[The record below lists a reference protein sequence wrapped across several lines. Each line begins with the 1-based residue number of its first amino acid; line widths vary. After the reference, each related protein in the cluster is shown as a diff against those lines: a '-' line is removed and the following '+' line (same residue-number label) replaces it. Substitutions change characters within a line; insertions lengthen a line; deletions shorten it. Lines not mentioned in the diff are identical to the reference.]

1 MDKPDLTVG
10 VVMMNRLAESKPC
23 WATLCGSTQ
32 AKRAQLLVVDNGSV
46 DGSKEWVERYI
57 LPQFHSGRV
66 IRNEKN
72 AGVFRAMNQLW
83 AETQT
88 PILAALHNDLYVTE
102 PGWDDR
108 VRQAFAEEPRLGVAG
123 FCGARGL
130 AANGLRYDVWSN
142 MLEAEIHGSRG
153 WGRLWVSVLDG
164 MALIMRRSMLDAVGG
179 FDEGYVLHHRYDYDI
194 CLASLNAGF
203 QNMLIGVA
211 CHHQSG
217 LTASS
222 PEYLKQA
229 AEAAGVHEG
238 MGDLTVHNA
247 NHDRY
252 FAKWRHLFPRYV

>member
-1 MDKPDLTVG
+1 MYSPDITVG
-10 VVMMNRLAESKPC
+10 VVMMNRLAESKPF

-32 AKRAQLLVVDNGSV
+32 TRKAQLLVVDNGST
-46 DGSKEWVERYI
+46 DGSADWVEQYV
-57 LPQFHSGRV
+57 LPKWHCGRV
-66 IRNEKN
+66 IRNPAN
-72 AGVFRAMNQLW
+72 VGVFAAMNQLW
-83 AETQT
+83 RETQT
-88 PILAALHNDLYVTE
+88 PILSAFHNDLYVTE

-108 VRQAFAEEPRLGVAG
+108 VLAAFREEPRLGVAG

-164 MALIMRRSMLDAVGG
+164 MALIMRRSMLDAANG
-179 FDEGYVLHHRYDYDI
+179 FDESYRLHHRYDYDI
-194 CLASLNAGF
+194 CMASINAGY
-203 QNMLIGVA
+203 QNMLIGVS

-238 MGDLTVHNA
+238 IGDLAIHNA
-247 NHDRY
+247 NHERY
-252 FAKWRHLFPRYV
+252 FAKWRHMFPRYV

>member
-1 MDKPDLTVG
+1 MRGPEFTVG
-10 VVMMNRLAESKPC
+10 VIMMNRLAESKPC
-23 WATLCGSTQ
+23 WANLCGITQ
-32 AKRAQLLVVDNGSV
+32 TKRAQLLVVDNGST
-46 DGSKEWVERYI
+46 DGSKEWVEKYI
-57 LPQFHSGRV
+57 LPQWHCGRV

-72 AGVFRAMNQLW
+72 LGVFRAMNQLW

-88 PILAALHNDLYVTE
+88 PILSAFHNDLYVTE
-102 PGWDDR
+102 VGWDDR
-108 VRQAFAEEPRLGVAG
+108 VLEAFKEEPKLGVAG

-130 AANGLRYDVWSN
+130 GANGLRHDVWSN

-179 FDEGYVLHHRYDYDI
+179 FDEGYTLHHRYDYDI

-203 QNMLIGVA
+203 QNMLIGVS

-229 AEAAGVHEG
+229 AEAVGVDVG
-238 MGDLTVHNA
+238 SGDNVV
-247 NHDRY
+247 HDRNHERY
-252 FAKWRHLFPRYV
+252 FGKWRHLFPRYV